1 MKTNDAVKN
10 ITELRQN
17 LVNALKSDDETKVA
31 QAMDDMIGH
40 IGADIKADFE
50 AYQQEVTASKDVEIL
65 NGRGCRQLTSAEQ
78 KYYNG
83 VIDAM
88 KSDNYKQALSNLNL
102 QLPETVIDEVFT
114 DLRTNHPLLAKIDFK
129 PANARIKFLINTNG
143 RELATWG
150 KLCDEIIKELTGGL
164 KEVETGLCKVSAFLP
179 VCKSML
185 EFGAAWLDRFVRETL
200 AEALANAL
208 EAGIVDGTGKDM
220 PIGMTRDVS
229 ETAVVVGGVY
239 PHKEQITIGGLDAVT
254 LGNLIGRMAVDEN
267 GKARA
272 ISNLVLIVN
281 PTDYYTKVNPAIFV
295 LATDGTYKNILPFP
309 VDVIQSA
316 AVEVGTAI
324 FGMANRYAAFA
335 GASTEG
341 IVEYSDHYH
350 FLEDERVYL
359 IKAFANGLPKDNNSF
374 VYLNIEGLAPAN
386 LKIVAIDDRTLSADA
401 TLARIKIGNLALD
414 PTFDPDVDTY
424 EADTTSATNVITA
437 TPNDAGASVEITV
450 GDVTV
455 ANGTAATW
463 ETGENT
469 VTITVTA
476 ENGVATETYT
486 VTVTKA

>member
-31 QAMDDMIGH
+31 QAMDDMICH

-102 QLPETVIDEVFT
+102 QLPETIIDEVFT

-272 ISNLVLIVN
+272 ISNLILVVN

-309 VDVIQSA
+309 VEVIQSA

-324 FGMANRYAAFA
+324 FGMANRYVAFA

-374 VYLNIEGLAPAN
+374 VYLDISGLAPAN
-386 LKIVAIDDRTLSADA
+386 LKIVAIDDREPSMDA
-401 TLARIKIGNLALD
+401 TLASLKIGNLTLSPA
-414 PTFDPDVDTY
+414 F
-424 EADTTSATNVITA
+424 ASDTTEYTTTTTNATNVITA
-437 TPNDAGASVEITV
+437 TPSNAGATVEIYM
-450 GDVTV
+450 GNV
-455 ANGTAATW
+455 AIPNGTAATW
-463 ETGENT
+463 ETGENEI
-469 VTITVTA
+469 TIQIAA
-476 ENGVATETYT
+476 EDGDSRMSYSV
-486 VTVTKA
+486 VVTKE